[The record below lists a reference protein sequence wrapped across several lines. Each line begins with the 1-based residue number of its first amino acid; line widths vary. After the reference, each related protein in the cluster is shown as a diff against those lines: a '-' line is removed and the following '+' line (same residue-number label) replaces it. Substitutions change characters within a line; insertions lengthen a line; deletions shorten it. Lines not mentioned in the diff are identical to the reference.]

1 MSSREEFPGDRGFAA
16 TADVAALLGAITL
29 PSIEPFGPDTAA
41 LAGLPAFI
49 AFPPPVPEPPS
60 RVGVARAVYD
70 AGIEAL
76 AVLKRLEDAT
86 AACKA
91 ELVARIIAA
100 ANVEGT
106 AVGLDSWQAGIA
118 EASACT
124 DIALTLC
131 LPERTVTA
139 LAHHST
145 ALTTTHRHTLA
156 ALHAGVLSYRH
167 AGLIVDECNTLAE
180 TPTITAEQITVFEQR
195 LLRLAPGTTA
205 SGFASK
211 ARRARESTHPE
222 TRATATRQAYRHRA
236 MTLDPGRD
244 GMSWLTLHIPTISAE
259 AIWVHATRTARTI
272 KHNNTTGP
280 GNNNDGNGSK
290 TADNNRSAS
299 NKSASG
305 EHRTLAQLRV
315 DVATTLLLNQQPLPT
330 PASNTSHN
338 GNAGANGHGGA
349 GANGNAGAGQNHSGS
364 NAGHGDASTGGMGSH
379 SNDGDGS
386 EPPNQAGD
394 VPFGANSAFGV
405 SLIEEA
411 PPWAHRNPTNDTD
424 DTVAPDADN
433 ADSTKSADNKTSK
446 ASTDTTDRPD
456 SAGAASASDNE
467 GAATGK
473 SGPGKSKANETTTDG
488 ATGSATSG
496 SKGKTTGTGMT
507 SDESPNK
514 TRSANPTEAIASG
527 NTTASG
533 KATGSS
539 AGASQGAV
547 PDAADHPAGTEADPG
562 ERPEA
567 GVEDVPVV
575 GELLS
580 DGSGYVDGVVDGI
593 PEHPEQDYLDQ
604 LEAIR
609 THHTIT
615 DPPMPKALVLVTVPF
630 LSALN
635 ITDEPGELVG
645 TGPVPAPIAR
655 KLLANS
661 TTFLRVLTD
670 PVTDEPLAMN
680 PTRYTLRET
689 EKAVLRALA
698 GGCYVPN
705 CPNPVMDTDTDHL
718 KAFEHGG
725 ETTLAN
731 QRPACKRHHHLKHF
745 SDDKDKHGNYR
756 REHDPQRTTIRL
768 RGWKPLPANDG
779 TTAWLSPSGTYHP
792 PQYQE
797 PRPPAF
803 PKWLKKKLN
812 NALNT
817 NLHTTAPTT
826 NPTHTSPLEQ
836 FLITYTRKHHK

>member
-29 PSIEPFGPDTAA
+29 PSIEPFGPDTGA

-76 AVLKRLEDAT
+76 LVLKRLEDAT

-280 GNNNDGNGSK
+280 GNNNDGNGGKPGRGSQQS
-290 TADNNRSAS
+290 DSG
-299 NKSASG
+299 SG

-330 PASNTSHN
+330 PASNTD
-338 GNAGANGHGGA
+338 NGHTGHTGHD
-349 GANGNAGAGQNHSGS
+349 NAGAGKNHSGS
-364 NAGHGDASTGGMGSH
+364 NASHGDASTGGMGSH
-379 SNDGDGS
+379 SNDTDGS
-386 EPPNQAGD
+386 EPRNQAGD
-394 VPFGANSAFGV
+394 VLFGANSAFGV

-411 PPWAHRNPTNDTD
+411 PPWAHRNPTNDDEGTD
-424 DTVAPDADN
+424 DTDTEGAK
-433 ADSTKSADNKTSK
+433 STKPADNKARSVTP
-446 ASTDTTDRPD
+446 TDAPITKPRDAQHRPD
-456 SAGAASASDNE
+456 SAGAST
-467 GAATGK
+467 GA
-473 SGPGKSKANETTTDG
+473 
-488 ATGSATSG
+488 SG
-496 SKGKTTGTGMT
+496 S
-507 SDESPNK
+507 D
-514 TRSANPTEAIASG
+514 G
-527 NTTASG
+527 NTTT
-533 KATGSS
+533 TGNKTMKNSPR
-539 AGASQGAV
+539 AGQDAD
-547 PDAADHPAGTEADPG
+547 PDAAEHPAGAGHPDRVEHDGG
-562 ERPEA
+562 EPPEA

-580 DGSGYVDGVVDGI
+580 DGSGYIDGVVDGI

-680 PTRYTLRET
+680 PTRYTIRET

-698 GGCYVPN
+698 GGCYIPN

-745 SDDKDKHGNYR
+745 TDDKDQHGNYR

-836 FLITYTRKHHK
+836 FLITYTHKHHK